1 MPFSRSIARTASTI
15 SRLMPSPFVDQ
26 IAPHDLLVRDVH
38 CVAAGGDAHRAA
50 AGREQLAAE
59 ALPALDRGRRAHPDA
74 AADRTLEVR
83 RLPERP
89 LEARRRDVDVEVP
102 PIRVEARRHPLAE

>member
-38 CVAAGGDAHRAA
+38 CVGAGGDAHRPAP
-50 AGREQLAAE
+50 GREQLAAE
-59 ALPALDRGRRAHPDA
+59 ALPALDRTRGAHPDPA
-74 AADRTLEVR
+74 PHRPLEVR
-83 RLPERP
+83 GLAERP
-89 LEARRRDVDVEVP
+89 FEARRRDVDVVVAP
-102 PIRVEARRHPLAE
+102 